1 MKKLLFLAALFGA
14 GMLSAQTRY
23 LNPVFSEVEVT
34 SNVVYGQ
41 NATVLLF
48 PTIVKQPLVMDVY
61 RPKGDTET
69 SRPVV
74 IYFHTGNFLPFQ
86 GPDGTLGFNGSCGG
100 TKTDSSAI
108 EICTRLAKMGYVA
121 ISATYRAGWNPLA
134 PSDVDR
140 RFGIINAAY
149 RGIQDLRT
157 AVRFLRRNVA
167 EAGNTFGINPDK
179 IVVWGQGTGG
189 YLTLN
194 ALTLDNY
201 LKIPFASNG
210 KFLYD
215 HDNNPNTP
223 PIPMV
228 VEQINGNIFGTSVG
242 ILPTTGD
249 TLCYP
254 NHVGYSSDFNLAVN
268 LGGACADSSWVD
280 PGQKPL
286 ISFHVPY
293 DNFAP
298 YAQGIVTVP
307 GTNLQVVEVQG
318 SYLVQKL
325 QDQFGNN
332 ASFSTQYIPDLG
344 GNRDA
349 AYAQTP
355 KLQGNDWSAK
365 FSGLYPLVQPIVSQN
380 PIILPATT
388 APWEWSGPVP
398 NNPTCSQNKA
408 SALVYIDTI
417 MRFYAPRACFA
428 LGLQNCIDAIVSQKE
443 PIADIALTMAPNPA
457 VDRAILTAP
466 EGQLIRRIEVFNNMG
481 AQVRLERNVNA
492 QTFELR
498 RDALPAGAY
507 YVKVSFDAGFVTRQ
521 LQFN

>member
-1 MKKLLFLAALFGA
+1 MKKFLLLTMLFGA
-14 GMLSAQTRY
+14 AMLSAQTRY
-23 LNPVFSEVEVT
+23 LNQVFSEVEIL
-34 SNVVYGQ
+34 SDVVYGQ

-48 PTIVKQPLVMDVY
+48 PNIVKQPLVMDVY

-69 SRPVV
+69 ARPVV

-86 GPDGTLGFNGSCGG
+86 GPDGSVGFNGSCGG
-100 TKTDSSAI
+100 TKTDSAAV

-121 ISATYRAGWNPLA
+121 ISAAYRLGWNPLA
-134 PSDVDR
+134 QSDVDR

-149 RGIQDLRT
+149 RGIQDVRT
-157 AVRFLRRNVA
+157 VVRFLRRNVA
-167 EAGNTFGINPDK
+167 EGNNIFGIDPDK

-189 YLTLN
+189 YLSLNTL
-194 ALTLDNY
+194 ALDAY
-201 LKIPFASNG
+201 IKIPLASNG

-215 HDNNPNTP
+215 HDNDPATP

-228 VEQINGNIFGTSVG
+228 IEGINGDIFGTSVG

-254 NHVGYSSDFNLAVN
+254 NHVGYSSDISLFVN
-268 LGGACADSSWVD
+268 MGGACADSAWID

-298 YAQGIVTVP
+298 YAEGIVTVP
-307 GTNLQVVEVQG
+307 GTDLQVVEVQG

-325 QDQFGNN
+325 QDEFGNN
-332 ASFSTQYIPDLG
+332 ASFANQYIPDLG

-349 AYAQTP
+349 AYANTP
-355 KLQGNDWSAK
+355 MLAGNDWSAK
-365 FSGLYPLVQPIVSQN
+365 YSGLYPLVQPIVSQN

-398 NNPTCSQNKA
+398 TNPTCNQNKA
-408 SALVYIDTI
+408 SALAYIDTI

-428 LGLQNCIDAIVSQKE
+428 LGLQNCIDAVVSQKE
-443 PIADIALTMAPNPA
+443 PTASIALTMAPNPA
-457 VDRAILTAP
+457 LDMAMISAP
-466 EGQLIRRIEVFNNMG
+466 DGQLIRRIEVFNNMG
-481 AQVRLERNVNA
+481 AQVRMERNVNA
-492 QTFELR
+492 AAFELR
-498 RDALPAGAY
+498 REGLPAGAY
-507 YVKVSFDAGFVTRQ
+507 YVKVSFDEGFVTRQ